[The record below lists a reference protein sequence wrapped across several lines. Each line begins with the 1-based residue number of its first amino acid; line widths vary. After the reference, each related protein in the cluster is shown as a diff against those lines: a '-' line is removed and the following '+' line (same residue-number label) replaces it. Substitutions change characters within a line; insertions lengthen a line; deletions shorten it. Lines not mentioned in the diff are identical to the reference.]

1 MPCTKFQTYK
11 DTTKHVI
18 KKIVTI
24 LLEKQELEKLN
35 DQKELKKQSSF
46 FTRKVNKSIL
56 NTRAS
61 YEVSKLIAE
70 KMKPFCDGEFIK
82 ECMLKVVDVVCLEKK
97 NLFSGLSLSA
107 RTVTRGVEEL
117 SANAKYGFEN
127 ILQNLEYCCIAI
139 DESTDM
145 TDTAQLALFLTL

>member
-1 MPCTKFQTYK
+1 M
-11 DTTKHVI
+11 
-18 KKIVTI
+18 KKIITI
-24 LLEKQELEKLN
+24 LSEKQEWEKLN

-56 NTRAS
+56 NTRDS

-82 ECMLKVVDVVCLEKK
+82 ECLLKVEDVVCLEKK
-97 NLFSGLSLSA
+97 DLFSGISLSA
-107 RTVTRGVEEL
+107 RTVTRGIEEL
-117 SANAKYGFEN
+117 SANVKYGFEN
-127 ILQNLEYCCIAI
+127 ILQNLEYYCIAI